1 MTTIDDTTAIHLLK
15 TIAKTRLKS
24 AESESA
30 LTPEL
35 GHSLAATFGDPPQ
48 TNVSEGDLARA
59 ALQLLSEDPSFAEPI
74 RLMTSRGNVSD
85 RPDRYFDPSS
95 STIALTTAVLF
106 VLQTRIKIKAKW
118 GNCSIDVDKKA
129 AGDATLKLVVQ
140 RLLSF
145 LDRWASFQK
154 GDV

>member
-1 MTTIDDTTAIHLLK
+1 LLK

-85 RPDRYFDPSS
+85 RPDRYIES

-145 LDRWASFQK
+145 LDRYR
-154 GDV
+154 